1 MTGTVW
7 ERARGAMGAWGRS
20 GFESRPMGPCLAV
33 ALGLT
38 LLVVGLL
45 VLNDDYRGPDDDL
58 GISLALSGLYPDGGQ
73 CLFTNAV
80 LNGIIYQL
88 NMAIPELNWFLVI
101 ERAAVAVAFF
111 ALSYLLLR
119 HVPLGPAL
127 VCLGFIAYFIMPKC
141 TLGSNFTVVAAL
153 CVMAGEVCFC
163 VGIARRKLSPC
174 VAGTVLVTLGFMWR
188 ALVLL
193 LSAPFL
199 ALAFAGLLLRCG
211 RGHRSELRRLLA
223 WALASAAVVGLAVG
237 GALAYDR
244 AVWSD
249 PHWAP
254 WQEYNDARYSL
265 VDYPTRDYE
274 AMKDELAA
282 IGVSESDYWLM
293 RNWITA
299 DPDYI
304 TAERLGA
311 VSSIA
316 REPAADRSFVS
327 SVVAEGR
334 HLVKS
339 PLLTVSLAF
348 LVVTVL
354 LLGRRRVLAVTAL
367 SLAGAFAA
375 CVLFRYTGRLPA
387 RVEYAVW
394 LFSLLPCA
402 AVLLRCPLPAPTG
415 ERPLPQGRVV
425 VSAALGMLFA
435 VLCAVGL
442 GVKWG
447 PAFNV
452 ERIDQFAKESAF
464 VEDNALINRFS
475 EPGVVY
481 VWDTTTFTQ
490 VEKELKYR
498 HLPPKKLMDSA
509 VFAGGWTQGSPLVR
523 AHNEDLGVPNPL
535 RALIDRPDT
544 YFVTRRKHAIEQI
557 TSYLREHYDDRAT
570 AAIVD
575 EVPLKEKGSDPLLV
589 VRFSTDTPTDGKER
603 G

>member
-1 MTGTVW
+1 M
-7 ERARGAMGAWGRS
+7 
-20 GFESRPMGPCLAV
+20 
-33 ALGLT
+33 
-38 LLVVGLL
+38 
-45 VLNDDYRGPDDDL
+45 
-58 GISLALSGLYPDGGQ
+58 
-73 CLFTNAV
+73 
-80 LNGIIYQL
+80 
-88 NMAIPELNWFLVI
+88 
-101 ERAAVAVAFF
+101 
-111 ALSYLLLR
+111 
-119 HVPLGPAL
+119 
-127 VCLGFIAYFIMPKC
+127 
-141 TLGSNFTVVAAL
+141 
-153 CVMAGEVCFC
+153 
-163 VGIARRKLSPC
+163 
-174 VAGTVLVTLGFMWR
+174 
-188 ALVLL
+188 
-193 LSAPFL
+193 
-199 ALAFAGLLLRCG
+199 
-211 RGHRSELRRLLA
+211 
-223 WALASAAVVGLAVG
+223 G

-415 ERPLPQGRVV
+415 ERLLPQGRVV

-464 VEDNALINRFS
+464 VEDNALINHFS

-544 YFVTRRKHAIEQI
+544 YFVTRRKQAIEQI